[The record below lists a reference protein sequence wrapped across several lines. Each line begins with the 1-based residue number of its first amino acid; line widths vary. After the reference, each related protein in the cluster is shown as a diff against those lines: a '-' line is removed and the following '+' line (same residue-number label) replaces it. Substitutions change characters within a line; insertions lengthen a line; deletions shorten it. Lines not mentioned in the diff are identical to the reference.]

1 MALANYNYYEGYRL
15 LCQRKTLA
23 QLEAGLKKLTAER
36 DRIGSPRLKVGH
48 GTNWRKSAKLDK
60 VCADIQAH
68 QFEIEDRQ
76 DV

>member
-1 MALANYNYYEGYRL
+1 MALANYNYYEGYKL
-15 LCQRKTLA
+15 ACQRKTLA

-36 DRIGSPRLKVGH
+36 DRIGSDLH

-60 VCADIQAH
+60 LCADIQAH
-68 QFEIEDRQ
+68 RFEIEDRQ